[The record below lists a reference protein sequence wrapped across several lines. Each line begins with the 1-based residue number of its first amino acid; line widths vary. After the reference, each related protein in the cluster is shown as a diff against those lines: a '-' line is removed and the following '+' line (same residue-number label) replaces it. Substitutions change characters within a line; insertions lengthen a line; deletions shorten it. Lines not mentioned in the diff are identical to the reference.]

1 MAAAALRAPTQVV
14 AMEQRIKRYLL
25 SRMFL

>member
-14 AMEQRIKRYLL
+14 AMEQRMKRHLL